1 MKGKSV
7 VEEFLSEPSEVHAF
21 FLGVWHSFANLIHPQ
36 PLKGLPEELRKE
48 LRREWHYFCGGFLA
62 ARLVQVLLLVI
73 FLTGVAHAAAAAES
87 PYYHK
92 AVDLDLNDDGQLSRA
107 ELLVTYAATHRGTY
121 APRLDFN
128 RDGRCNLRDWQIVA
142 YVLRTYRAFELP
154 PLRFENVTLET
165 PSGTVVLPRLKSS
178 YSEFVNWWGGWNL
191 VGWFSCDFEN
201 HSYVCTHFANDRAM
215 SFYSDYG
222 VPAVF
227 PIFITHPVYHA
238 AVAILVG
245 DDPLDRSSWLCLEP
259 QTPGWSQPP
268 WWAVP
273 PYAENITDTQVEIC
287 LYPCGAKYH
296 EGRICWVNVTT

>member
-1 MKGKSV
+1 MM
-7 VEEFLSEPSEVHAF
+7 LILL
-21 FLGVWHSFANLIHPQ
+21 FLGCAQATTVN
-36 PLKGLPEELRKE
+36 
-48 LRREWHYFCGGFLA
+48 
-62 ARLVQVLLLVI
+62 
-73 FLTGVAHAAAAAES
+73 S
-87 PYYHK
+87 PYYHP
-92 AVDLDLNDDGQLSRA
+92 ACDADLNSDGQLSRA
-107 ELLVTYAATHRGTY
+107 ELLVAYAAAHRGIY
-121 APRLDFN
+121 AQRLDFN
-128 RDGRCNLRDWQIVA
+128 RDGRCDERDWQIVA
-142 YVLRTYRAFELP
+142 HVLRTYRAFELP

-191 VGWFSCDFEN
+191 VGWFSYDFEN

-227 PIFITHPVYHA
+227 PIIITHPVYHA
-238 AVAILVG
+238 AVAVLVG

-273 PYAENITDTQVEIC
+273 PHAENITDVRFEVW

-296 EGRICWVNVTT
+296 EGRIRWVNVTTLVFPKGCERGHFGHCWIDFRFFLWLYEHNNRSTSNG